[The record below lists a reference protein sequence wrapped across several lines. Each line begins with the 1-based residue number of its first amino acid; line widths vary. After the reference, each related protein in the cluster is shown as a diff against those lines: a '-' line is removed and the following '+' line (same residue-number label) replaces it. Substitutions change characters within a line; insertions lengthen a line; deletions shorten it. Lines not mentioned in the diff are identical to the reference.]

1 MKEKWKFDNWG
12 WDILMAVAAVT
23 LLCFLIFFVFGCGEQ
38 KADRTTTTPSQ
49 DTSITYYC
57 PMHPEVVQNKPG
69 KCPKPECMG
78 MDLMIKMAD
87 TLLEKVL
94 KPVNQSVLASI
105 KTTKPVFQNVPLV
118 VNANGFIDFD
128 TREMNNVSSLYSG
141 RIEKL
146 YVKYAYQEVKK
157 GQRLFDVYSPELVS
171 AQQNLLYILN
181 NDPNEKTLIESAK
194 QKLVLLGF
202 PNKLLNEV
210 ISTKTVITTVPVYS
224 KYEGH
229 IHPVEMQ
236 NPGMNSMGK
245 VPKENIQANKE
256 LSIKEGMY
264 VMMGQTLFN
273 LVNSNK
279 LAVIL
284 QIRTEDI
291 AKVHKGMKM
300 EMMMEENGMTMSG
313 KIDFVDPFFKEGA
326 KTMTARVYIENLPAS
341 KVGTGY
347 NHKVGSL
354 VKAKIEGEDFESLW
368 IPVTALVD
376 LGKEKIVWKL
386 ENGNFIAK
394 KVETGLFE
402 NGMVEIADG
411 LTETSE
417 IALEAHYLIDS
428 EGFIKTN
435 DEE

>member
-1 MKEKWKFDNWG
+1 MKEKWKLDNWG
-12 WDILMAVAAVT
+12 LDILMAVATVT
-23 LLCFLIFFVFGCGEQ
+23 LLCFVIFSVFGCGEKETEQ
-38 KADRTTTTPSQ
+38 TTASPAQ

-57 PMHPEVVQNKPG
+57 HMHPEVVQNTPG

-78 MDLMIKMAD
+78 MDLIVKMSD
-87 TLLEKVL
+87 GFLEKVL

-105 KTTKPVFQNVPLV
+105 KTTKPVFQEIPLV
-118 VNANGFIDFD
+118 VEANGFIDFD
-128 TREMNNVSSLYSG
+128 TREMSNISSLYSG

-146 YVKYAYQEVKK
+146 YVKYAYQKVKK

-171 AQQNLLYILN
+171 AQQNLIYILN
-181 NDPNEKTLIESAK
+181 NDPNEKTLIASAK
-194 QKLVLLGF
+194 QKLILLGF
-202 PNKLLNEV
+202 PDNLLNELMN
-210 ISTKTVITTVPVYS
+210 TKKVMTTVPVYS

-236 NPGMNSMGK
+236 NPVMNSMEAA
-245 VPKENIQANKE
+245 PKENFQSNKE
-256 LSIKEGMY
+256 LSVKEGMY
-264 VMMGQTLFN
+264 VMMGQTVFN
-273 LVNSNK
+273 LVNSHK

-284 QIRTEDI
+284 QIKTEDI
-291 AKVHKGMKM
+291 AKVQKGLEVEMIM
-300 EMMMEENGMTMSG
+300 EDNGMTMIG
-313 KIDFVDPFFKEGA
+313 KIDFIDPFFKPGM
-326 KTMTARVYIENLPAS
+326 KTMSARVYFNNSER
-341 KVGTGY
+341 

-354 VKAKIEGEDFESLW
+354 VKAKIKGEEFESLW

-394 KVETGLFE
+394 KVEAGLFE

-411 LTETSE
+411 LTETNE